1 VKAGAL
7 FHEANIGNS
16 KNNNGHG
23 ENDARTSGVIRS
35 AT

>member
-1 VKAGAL
+1 VITGAL
-7 FHEANIGNS
+7 FMTSIGNS

-23 ENDARTSGVIRS
+23 ENDARTSGVIKS